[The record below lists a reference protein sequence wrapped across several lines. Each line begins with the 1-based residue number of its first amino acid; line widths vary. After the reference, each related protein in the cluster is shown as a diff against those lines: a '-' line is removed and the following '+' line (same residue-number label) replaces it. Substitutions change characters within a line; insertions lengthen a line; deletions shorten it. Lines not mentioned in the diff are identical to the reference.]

1 MKINLRNSMEVRY
14 LIGTMNSADKSI
26 TTLDTALRRR
36 FKFVEFSPNLDLLNG
51 MVVFKDEHEIPL
63 AYVLRDLNQRIEYL
77 LDREHQIGH
86 SYFMKVTS
94 WDDLCLC
101 FRDEIIPLLKEYFY
115 GDWEKIAL
123 VLGDNPTRGKS
134 TVDKFITQKDLNLQG
149 LFGDEQMAFESN
161 QVYSINEKLA
171 SGNFSDLSS
180 NLVVKSFNLK

>member
-1 MKINLRNSMEVRY
+1 
-14 LIGTMNSADKSI
+14 MNSADKSI

-36 FKFVEFSPNLDLLNG
+36 FKFVEFSPNLDLLKG
-51 MVVFKDEHEIPL
+51 IVVSKDELKIPL
-63 AYVLRDLNQRIEYL
+63 ACVLRDLNQRIEYL

-86 SYFMKVTS
+86 SYFMKVSS

-134 TVDKFITQKDLNLQG
+134 DEEKFITRKNLNLEG
-149 LFGDEQMAFESN
+149 LFGDEQMSFDSG
-161 QVYSINEKLA
+161 QVFSINENLA
-171 SGNFSDLSS
+171 SGNFSSLTG
-180 NLVVKSFNLK
+180 NLLAKSFKLD